1 MAITCTEG
9 DVKISEFGS
18 VRSKQ
23 SQTISLQEYVNK
35 VRSDTFKAQVE
46 EYRRLADQ
54 PGHEAEA
61 QAVKDRMPCIVPAGV
76 CSGGHAVKN
85 LVKHSGLL
93 QIDMD
98 HTLLR
103 TAEVC
108 RLLCELPYV
117 TVVHKSF
124 SQNGV
129 RAFVRVAAE
138 DVMRNY
144 EQLYAAVGE
153 AVSRH
158 AAHNYDSKCKILTQ
172 PSFYSWD
179 ANAYYNPDA
188 ETFKMQ
194 WGEETAP
201 ETGTISETAADAGGA
216 VSRGIISEATDS
228 GRTVSGG
235 AISEVTDSKRT
246 DSGVTNSEKSV
257 SEKSVSGT
265 AASGTAASGTAVSG
279 TTAPG
284 FLVQFLNDFEHRN
297 PFRRGERN
305 DLALKLGRVSRSK
318 GFSKKELE
326 EVISLFIRRYAATDF
341 TAEDIRQRITAGY
354 QFIDSLPQ
362 KTEIPG
368 EGSNRVHFPYDPA
381 EPPDAGSEE
390 EDLLEKNNELRAQS
404 PYIPDSAY
412 SGLPQFL
419 KDCVQY
425 ASDPRE
431 RDIILLGSLNCCSA
445 LFPGV
450 SFFYKN
456 ALYSSHFYHALVA
469 NAAAGKG
476 VVAFILSLLDA
487 TQEYYDRQRRDQKKA
502 FEKAQMAWEAE
513 VHQALREHRSP
524 DSDKKPEE
532 PKAKYLKTS
541 STTSKSRLLE
551 QLATNGELGC
561 HMSST
566 EINTLISS
574 LAQDYG
580 KYEDI
585 LCKAA
590 HHEEISQSY
599 KIDGDPIVVPRPHLA
614 LIMSGTPEQFTGF
627 FRSHENGLY
636 SRFLIY
642 TRQLNPHWETCAPG
656 EGRVD
661 LREHFHTLGKKLFE
675 MHKLLLESPTLVTFT
690 PGQWERHTQ
699 QFGVWLKSALVEGK
713 EFPTSIVFRH
723 GLLAMRLA
731 SILTIFRKWDDYR
744 YAKEYCCTDA
754 DFDTAMQI
762 IATVIEHSLLLGT
775 SLPDTGHPPVAM
787 RKFHQF
793 EDVLKKLPRIF
804 SYIDFINAAK
814 ELGISVSTAKRYLRK
829 AVEQELVVKQKDK
842 YRKRKK
848 GKVNRGYKE
857 MNPK

>member
-103 TAEVC
+103 TTEVC

-179 ANAYYNPDA
+179 ADAYYNPDA

-257 SEKSVSGT
+257 SEKSVSGI
-265 AASGTAASGTAVSG
+265 AASGTAVSG

-675 MHKLLLESPTLVTFT
+675 MHKLLLESPTLATFT

-804 SYIDFINAAK
+804 SYIDFINSAK

-842 YRKRKK
+842 YRKRRKRQ
-848 GKVNRGYKE
+848 GKQGL
-857 MNPK
+857 

>member
-1 MAITCTEG
+1 M
-9 DVKISEFGS
+9 KISEFGS

-35 VRSDTFKAQVE
+35 VRSNTFKAQVE
-46 EYRRLADQ
+46 EYRRLAAL

-61 QAVKDRMPCIVPAGV
+61 QRVKDGMPCIVPAGV

-179 ANAYYNPDA
+179 ADAYYNPDA

-194 WGEETAP
+194 WGEETGKEA
-201 ETGTISETAADAGGA
+201 GTISETAANAGGT
-216 VSRGIISEATDS
+216 VSRGIISEVTDSGKAVSGGAISEVTDS

-235 AISEVTDSKRT
+235 AISGVT
-246 DSGVTNSEKSV
+246 DSGVTNSEKS
-257 SEKSVSGT
+257 
-265 AASGTAASGTAVSG
+265 ASGA
-279 TTAPG
+279 TAPG

-431 RDIILLGSLNCCSA
+431 RDITLLGSLNCCSA

-541 STTSKSRLLE
+541 SSKSRLLE

-842 YRKRKK
+842 YRKRRKRQ
-848 GKVNRGYKE
+848 GKQGL
-857 MNPK
+857 

>member
-9 DVKISEFGS
+9 EVKISEFGS

-35 VRSDTFKAQVE
+35 VRSNTFKAQVE
-46 EYRRLADQ
+46 EYRRLAAL

-61 QAVKDRMPCIVPAGV
+61 QRVKDGMPCIVPAGV

-179 ANAYYNPDA
+179 ANVYYNPDA
-188 ETFKMQ
+188 ETFRMQ

-201 ETGTISETAADAGGA
+201 ETGTISETAANAGGT
-216 VSRGIISEATDS
+216 VSRGIISEVTDSGKAVSGGAISEVTDS

-235 AISEVTDSKRT
+235 AISGVT
-246 DSGVTNSEKSV
+246 DSGVTNSEKS
-257 SEKSVSGT
+257 
-265 AASGTAASGTAVSG
+265 ASG

-842 YRKRKK
+842 YRKRRKRQ
-848 GKVNRGYKE
+848 GKQGL
-857 MNPK
+857 

>member
-1 MAITCTEG
+1 M
-9 DVKISEFGS
+9 KISEFGS

-35 VRSDTFKAQVE
+35 VRSNTFKAQVE
-46 EYRRLADQ
+46 EYRRLAAL

-61 QAVKDRMPCIVPAGV
+61 QRVKDGMPCIVPAGV

-103 TAEVC
+103 TTEVC

-179 ANAYYNPDA
+179 ADAYYNPDA

-194 WGEETAP
+194 WGEETGKEA
-201 ETGTISETAADAGGA
+201 GTISETAANAGGT
-216 VSRGIISEATDS
+216 VSRGIIS
-228 GRTVSGG
+228 GV
-235 AISEVTDSKRT
+235 T
-246 DSGVTNSEKSV
+246 DSGVTNSEKS
-257 SEKSVSGT
+257 
-265 AASGTAASGTAVSG
+265 ASGA
-279 TTAPG
+279 TAPG
-284 FLVQFLNDFEHRN
+284 FLTQFLNDFEHRN

-326 EVISLFIRRYAATDF
+326 EVINLFIRRYAATDF

-404 PYIPDSAY
+404 PYIPDSVY

-431 RDIILLGSLNCCSA
+431 RDITLLGSLNCCSA

-476 VVAFILSLLDA
+476 VVAFILNLLDA

-842 YRKRKK
+842 YRKRRKRQ
-848 GKVNRGYKE
+848 GKQGL
-857 MNPK
+857 

>member
-1 MAITCTEG
+1 M
-9 DVKISEFGS
+9 KISEFGS

-35 VRSDTFKAQVE
+35 VRSNTFKAQVE
-46 EYRRLADQ
+46 EYRRLAAL

-61 QAVKDRMPCIVPAGV
+61 QRVKDGMPCIVPAGV

-103 TAEVC
+103 TTEVC

-153 AVSRH
+153 AVSRQ

-179 ANAYYNPDA
+179 ADAYYNPDA

-194 WGEETAP
+194 WGEETGK
-201 ETGTISETAADAGGA
+201 ETGTISETAANAGGT
-216 VSRGIISEATDS
+216 VSRGIISEVTDSGKAVSGGAISEVTDS

-235 AISEVTDSKRT
+235 AIS
-246 DSGVTNSEKSV
+246 GVTNSEKS
-257 SEKSVSGT
+257 
-265 AASGTAASGTAVSG
+265 ASGA
-279 TTAPG
+279 TAPG

-326 EVISLFIRRYAATDF
+326 EVINLFIRRYAATDF

-431 RDIILLGSLNCCSA
+431 RDITLLGSLNCCSA

-842 YRKRKK
+842 YRKRRKRP
-848 GKVNRGYKE
+848 GKQGL
-857 MNPK
+857 

>member
-1 MAITCTEG
+1 M
-9 DVKISEFGS
+9 KISEFGS

-103 TAEVC
+103 TTEVC

-179 ANAYYNPDA
+179 ADAYYNPDA

-257 SEKSVSGT
+257 SEKSVSGI
-265 AASGTAASGTAVSG
+265 AASGTAVSG

-456 ALYSSHFYHALVA
+456 VLYSSHFYHALVA

-804 SYIDFINAAK
+804 SYIDFINSAK

-842 YRKRKK
+842 YRKRRKRQ
-848 GKVNRGYKE
+848 GKQGL
-857 MNPK
+857 

>member
-1 MAITCTEG
+1 
-9 DVKISEFGS
+9 
-18 VRSKQ
+18 
-23 SQTISLQEYVNK
+23 
-35 VRSDTFKAQVE
+35 
-46 EYRRLADQ
+46 
-54 PGHEAEA
+54 
-61 QAVKDRMPCIVPAGV
+61 
-76 CSGGHAVKN
+76 
-85 LVKHSGLL
+85 
-93 QIDMD
+93 
-98 HTLLR
+98 
-103 TAEVC
+103 
-108 RLLCELPYV
+108 
-117 TVVHKSF
+117 
-124 SQNGV
+124 
-129 RAFVRVAAE
+129 
-138 DVMRNY
+138 MRNY

-188 ETFKMQ
+188 ETFRMQ
-194 WGEETAP
+194 WEEETGK
-201 ETGTISETAADAGGA
+201 ETDA
-216 VSRGIISEATDS
+216 ATDS
-228 GRTVSGG
+228 EEAVS
-235 AISEVTDSKRT
+235 
-246 DSGVTNSEKSV
+246 
-257 SEKSVSGT
+257 
-265 AASGTAASGTAVSG
+265 ASGTTTVSASGATAEAAANSEGTATSG
-279 TTAPG
+279 ASASSARAAAPG
-284 FLVQFLNDFEHRN
+284 FLTQFLNDFEHRN

-381 EPPDAGSEE
+381 EPPDAGSDE

-551 QLATNGELGC
+551 QLATNGC

-842 YRKRKK
+842 YRKRRKRQ
-848 GKVNRGYKE
+848 GK
-857 MNPK
+857 

>member
-9 DVKISEFGS
+9 EVKISEFGS

-35 VRSDTFKAQVE
+35 VRSNTFKAQVE
-46 EYRRLADQ
+46 EYRRLAAL

-61 QAVKDRMPCIVPAGV
+61 QRVKDGMPCIVPAGV

-179 ANAYYNPDA
+179 ADAYYNPDA

-257 SEKSVSGT
+257 SEKSVSGI
-265 AASGTAASGTAVSG
+265 AASGTAVSG

-590 HHEEISQSY
+590 HHKEISQSY

-842 YRKRKK
+842 YRKRRKRQ
-848 GKVNRGYKE
+848 GKQGL
-857 MNPK
+857 

>member
-103 TAEVC
+103 TTEVC

-179 ANAYYNPDA
+179 ADAYYNPDA

-257 SEKSVSGT
+257 SEKSVSGI
-265 AASGTAASGTAVSG
+265 AASGTAVSG

-804 SYIDFINAAK
+804 SYIDFINSAK

-829 AVEQELVVKQKDK
+829 AVEQELAVKQKDK
-842 YRKRKK
+842 YRKRRKRQ
-848 GKVNRGYKE
+848 GKQGL
-857 MNPK
+857 

>member
-9 DVKISEFGS
+9 EVKISEFGS

-35 VRSDTFKAQVE
+35 VRSNTFKAQVE
-46 EYRRLADQ
+46 EYRRLAAL

-61 QAVKDRMPCIVPAGV
+61 QRVKDGMPCIVPAGV

-179 ANAYYNPDA
+179 ADAYYNPDA

-194 WGEETAP
+194 WGEETGKEA
-201 ETGTISETAADAGGA
+201 GTISETAANAGET
-216 VSRGIISEATDS
+216 VSRGIISEVTDSGKAVSGGAISEVTDS

-235 AISEVTDSKRT
+235 AISGVT
-246 DSGVTNSEKSV
+246 DSGVTNSEKS
-257 SEKSVSGT
+257 
-265 AASGTAASGTAVSG
+265 ASGA
-279 TTAPG
+279 TAPG

-341 TAEDIRQRITAGY
+341 TAEDIRQSITAGY

-431 RDIILLGSLNCCSA
+431 RDITLLGSLNCCSA

-661 LREHFHTLGKKLFE
+661 LRKHFHTLGKKLFE

-842 YRKRKK
+842 YRKRRKRQ
-848 GKVNRGYKE
+848 GKQGL
-857 MNPK
+857 

>member
-1 MAITCTEG
+1 M
-9 DVKISEFGS
+9 KISEFGS

-35 VRSDTFKAQVE
+35 VRSNTFKAQVE
-46 EYRRLADQ
+46 EYRRLAAL

-61 QAVKDRMPCIVPAGV
+61 QRVKDGMPCIVPAGV

-179 ANAYYNPDA
+179 ADAYYNPDA

-194 WGEETAP
+194 WGEETGK
-201 ETGTISETAADAGGA
+201 ETGTISETAANAGGT
-216 VSRGIISEATDS
+216 VSRGIISEVTDS
-228 GRTVSGG
+228 GKAVSGG
-235 AISEVTDSKRT
+235 AISEVTDSGKAVSGGAISGVT
-246 DSGVTNSEKSV
+246 DSGVTNSEKS
-257 SEKSVSGT
+257 
-265 AASGTAASGTAVSG
+265 ASGA
-279 TTAPG
+279 TAPG

-431 RDIILLGSLNCCSA
+431 RDITLLGSLNCCSA

-842 YRKRKK
+842 YRKRRKRQ
-848 GKVNRGYKE
+848 GK
-857 MNPK
+857 

>member
-35 VRSDTFKAQVE
+35 VRSNTFKAQVE
-46 EYRRLADQ
+46 EYRRLAAL

-61 QAVKDRMPCIVPAGV
+61 QRVKDGMPCIVPAGV

-179 ANAYYNPDA
+179 ADAYYNPDA

-194 WGEETAP
+194 WGEETGKEA
-201 ETGTISETAADAGGA
+201 GTISETAANAGRT
-216 VSRGIISEATDS
+216 VSRGIISEVTDS
-228 GRTVSGG
+228 GKAVSGG
-235 AISEVTDSKRT
+235 AISGVT
-246 DSGVTNSEKSV
+246 DSGVTNSEKS
-257 SEKSVSGT
+257 
-265 AASGTAASGTAVSG
+265 ASGA
-279 TTAPG
+279 TAPG

-431 RDIILLGSLNCCSA
+431 RDITLLGSLNCCSA

-842 YRKRKK
+842 YRKRRKRQ
-848 GKVNRGYKE
+848 GKQGL
-857 MNPK
+857 

>member
-1 MAITCTEG
+1 M
-9 DVKISEFGS
+9 KISEFGS

-35 VRSDTFKAQVE
+35 VRSNTFKAQVE
-46 EYRRLADQ
+46 EYRRLAAL

-61 QAVKDRMPCIVPAGV
+61 QRVKDGMPCIVPAGV

-103 TAEVC
+103 TTEVC

-179 ANAYYNPDA
+179 ADAYYNPDA

-194 WGEETAP
+194 WGEETGKEA
-201 ETGTISETAADAGGA
+201 GTISETAANAGGT
-216 VSRGIISEATDS
+216 VSRGIISEVTDS
-228 GRTVSGG
+228 GKAVSGG
-235 AISEVTDSKRT
+235 AISEVTDS
-246 DSGVTNSEKSV
+246 GVTDSEKS
-257 SEKSVSGT
+257 
-265 AASGTAASGTAVSG
+265 ASGA
-279 TTAPG
+279 TAPG

-431 RDIILLGSLNCCSA
+431 RDITLLGSLNCCSA

-842 YRKRKK
+842 YRKRRKRQ
-848 GKVNRGYKE
+848 GKQGL
-857 MNPK
+857 

>member
-9 DVKISEFGS
+9 EVKISEFGS

-35 VRSDTFKAQVE
+35 VRSNTFKAQVE
-46 EYRRLADQ
+46 EYRRLAAL

-61 QAVKDRMPCIVPAGV
+61 QRVKDGMPCIVPAGV

-144 EQLYAAVGE
+144 EQLYAVVGE

-179 ANAYYNPDA
+179 ADAYYNPDA

-194 WGEETAP
+194 WGEETGKEA
-201 ETGTISETAADAGGA
+201 GTISETAADAGGA
-216 VSRGIISEATDS
+216 VSRGIISEVTDSGKAVSGGAISEVTDS

-235 AISEVTDSKRT
+235 AISGVT
-246 DSGVTNSEKSV
+246 DSGVTNSEKS
-257 SEKSVSGT
+257 
-265 AASGTAASGTAVSG
+265 ASGA
-279 TTAPG
+279 TAPG

-381 EPPDAGSEE
+381 EPPDAGSDE

-431 RDIILLGSLNCCSA
+431 RDITLLGSLNCCSA

-842 YRKRKK
+842 YRKRRKRP
-848 GKVNRGYKE
+848 GKQGL
-857 MNPK
+857 

>member
-194 WGEETAP
+194 WGEETGK
-201 ETGTISETAADAGGA
+201 ETGTISETAANAGRT
-216 VSRGIISEATDS
+216 VSRGIISEVTDS
-228 GRTVSGG
+228 GKAVSGG
-235 AISEVTDSKRT
+235 AISEVTDSGKAVSGGAISGVT
-246 DSGVTNSEKSV
+246 DSGVTNSEKS
-257 SEKSVSGT
+257 
-265 AASGTAASGTAVSG
+265 ASGA
-279 TTAPG
+279 TAPG

-431 RDIILLGSLNCCSA
+431 RDITLLGSLNCCSA

-842 YRKRKK
+842 YRKRRKRP
-848 GKVNRGYKE
+848 GKQGL
-857 MNPK
+857 

>member
-1 MAITCTEG
+1 M
-9 DVKISEFGS
+9 KISEFGS

-103 TAEVC
+103 TTEVC

-179 ANAYYNPDA
+179 ADAYYNPDA

-257 SEKSVSGT
+257 SEKSVSGI
-265 AASGTAASGTAVSG
+265 AASGTAVSG

-362 KTEIPG
+362 KTKIPG

-804 SYIDFINAAK
+804 SYIDFINSAK

-842 YRKRKK
+842 YRKRRKRQ
-848 GKVNRGYKE
+848 GKQGL
-857 MNPK
+857 

>member
-1 MAITCTEG
+1 M
-9 DVKISEFGS
+9 KISEFGS

-103 TAEVC
+103 TTEVC

-153 AVSRH
+153 AVSRQ

-179 ANAYYNPDA
+179 ADAYYNPDA

-194 WGEETAP
+194 WGEETGKEA
-201 ETGTISETAADAGGA
+201 GTISETAANAGGT
-216 VSRGIISEATDS
+216 VSRGIISEVTDSGKAVSGGAISEVTDS

-235 AISEVTDSKRT
+235 AISGVT
-246 DSGVTNSEKSV
+246 DSGVTNSEKS
-257 SEKSVSGT
+257 
-265 AASGTAASGTAVSG
+265 ASGA
-279 TTAPG
+279 TAPG
-284 FLVQFLNDFEHRN
+284 FLTQFLNDFEHRN

-326 EVISLFIRRYAATDF
+326 EVINLFIRRYAATDF

-404 PYIPDSAY
+404 PYIPDSVY

-431 RDIILLGSLNCCSA
+431 RDITLLGSLNCCSA

-476 VVAFILSLLDA
+476 VVAFILNLLDA

-842 YRKRKK
+842 YRKRRKRQ
-848 GKVNRGYKE
+848 GKQGL
-857 MNPK
+857 

>member
-9 DVKISEFGS
+9 EVKISEFGS

-35 VRSDTFKAQVE
+35 VRSNTFKAQVE
-46 EYRRLADQ
+46 EYRRLAAL

-61 QAVKDRMPCIVPAGV
+61 QRVKDGMPCIVPAGV

-179 ANAYYNPDA
+179 ADAYYNPDA

-194 WGEETAP
+194 WGEETGKEA
-201 ETGTISETAADAGGA
+201 GTISETAADAGGA
-216 VSRGIISEATDS
+216 VSRGIISEVTDSGKAVSGGAISEVTDS

-235 AISEVTDSKRT
+235 AISGVTDS
-246 DSGVTNSEKSV
+246 EKS
-257 SEKSVSGT
+257 
-265 AASGTAASGTAVSG
+265 ASGAK
-279 TTAPG
+279 APG

-431 RDIILLGSLNCCSA
+431 RDITLLGSLNCCSA

-842 YRKRKK
+842 YRKRRKRQ
-848 GKVNRGYKE
+848 GKQGL
-857 MNPK
+857 

>member
-9 DVKISEFGS
+9 EVKISEFGS

-35 VRSDTFKAQVE
+35 VRSNTFKAQVE
-46 EYRRLADQ
+46 EYRRLAAL

-61 QAVKDRMPCIVPAGV
+61 QRVKDGMPCIVPAGV

-103 TAEVC
+103 TTEVC

-179 ANAYYNPDA
+179 ADAYYNPDA

-194 WGEETAP
+194 WGEETGKEA
-201 ETGTISETAADAGGA
+201 GTISETAANAGGT
-216 VSRGIISEATDS
+216 VSRGIISEVTDS
-228 GRTVSGG
+228 GKAVSGG
-235 AISEVTDSKRT
+235 AISEVTDS
-246 DSGVTNSEKSV
+246 GVTDSEKS
-257 SEKSVSGT
+257 
-265 AASGTAASGTAVSG
+265 ASGA
-279 TTAPG
+279 TAPG

-431 RDIILLGSLNCCSA
+431 RDITLLGSLNCCSA

-713 EFPTSIVFRH
+713 EFTTSIVFRH

-842 YRKRKK
+842 YRKRRKRQ
-848 GKVNRGYKE
+848 GKQGL
-857 MNPK
+857 

>member
-9 DVKISEFGS
+9 EVKISEFGS

-35 VRSDTFKAQVE
+35 VRSNTFKAQVE
-46 EYRRLADQ
+46 EYRRLAAL

-61 QAVKDRMPCIVPAGV
+61 QRVKDGMPCIVPAGV

-103 TAEVC
+103 TTEVC

-188 ETFKMQ
+188 ETFRMQ

-257 SEKSVSGT
+257 SEKSISGT
-265 AASGTAASGTAVSG
+265 ATSGASASSARAA
-279 TTAPG
+279 APG
-284 FLVQFLNDFEHRN
+284 FLTQFLNDFEHRN

-326 EVISLFIRRYAATDF
+326 EVINLFIRRYAATDF

-390 EDLLEKNNELRAQS
+390 EDLLEKKQRTSCPVPLHS
-404 PYIPDSAY
+404 
-412 SGLPQFL
+412 
-419 KDCVQY
+419 
-425 ASDPRE
+425 
-431 RDIILLGSLNCCSA
+431 
-445 LFPGV
+445 
-450 SFFYKN
+450 
-456 ALYSSHFYHALVA
+456 
-469 NAAAGKG
+469 
-476 VVAFILSLLDA
+476 
-487 TQEYYDRQRRDQKKA
+487 RQRIQRSA
-502 FEKAQMAWEAE
+502 PIPERLCAIRFRPARTRHHTAW
-513 VHQALREHRSP
+513 QP
-524 DSDKKPEE
+524 
-532 PKAKYLKTS
+532 
-541 STTSKSRLLE
+541 
-551 QLATNGELGC
+551 
-561 HMSST
+561 
-566 EINTLISS
+566 
-574 LAQDYG
+574 
-580 KYEDI
+580 
-585 LCKAA
+585 
-590 HHEEISQSY
+590 
-599 KIDGDPIVVPRPHLA
+599 
-614 LIMSGTPEQFTGF
+614 
-627 FRSHENGLY
+627 
-636 SRFLIY
+636 
-642 TRQLNPHWETCAPG
+642 
-656 EGRVD
+656 
-661 LREHFHTLGKKLFE
+661 
-675 MHKLLLESPTLVTFT
+675 
-690 PGQWERHTQ
+690 
-699 QFGVWLKSALVEGK
+699 
-713 EFPTSIVFRH
+713 
-723 GLLAMRLA
+723 
-731 SILTIFRKWDDYR
+731 
-744 YAKEYCCTDA
+744 
-754 DFDTAMQI
+754 
-762 IATVIEHSLLLGT
+762 
-775 SLPDTGHPPVAM
+775 
-787 RKFHQF
+787 
-793 EDVLKKLPRIF
+793 
-804 SYIDFINAAK
+804 
-814 ELGISVSTAKRYLRK
+814 
-829 AVEQELVVKQKDK
+829 
-842 YRKRKK
+842 
-848 GKVNRGYKE
+848 
-857 MNPK
+857 

>member
-9 DVKISEFGS
+9 EVKISEFGS

-35 VRSDTFKAQVE
+35 VRSNTFKAQVE
-46 EYRRLADQ
+46 EYRRLAAL

-61 QAVKDRMPCIVPAGV
+61 QRVKDGMPCIVPAGV

-103 TAEVC
+103 TTEVC

-144 EQLYAAVGE
+144 EQLYAAVEE
-153 AVSRH
+153 AVSRQ

-179 ANAYYNPDA
+179 ADAYYNPDA

-194 WGEETAP
+194 WGEETGK
-201 ETGTISETAADAGGA
+201 ETGTISETAANAGGT
-216 VSRGIISEATDS
+216 VSRGIISEVTDSGKAVSGGAISEVTDS

-235 AISEVTDSKRT
+235 AIS
-246 DSGVTNSEKSV
+246 GVTNSEKS
-257 SEKSVSGT
+257 
-265 AASGTAASGTAVSG
+265 ASGA
-279 TTAPG
+279 TAPG

-326 EVISLFIRRYAATDF
+326 EVINLFIRRYAATDF

-431 RDIILLGSLNCCSA
+431 RDITLLGSLNCCSA

-842 YRKRKK
+842 YRKRRKRQ
-848 GKVNRGYKE
+848 GKQGL
-857 MNPK
+857 